1 MKNKKI
7 SSIFLLFLGLG
18 LSEVYAQ
25 ATLFVNQPG
34 SVVTPY
40 SLTNIRKLTF
50 SPGDILVH
58 RTIGATIN
66 YAMSNV
72 DFLNFNSFT
81 TGLGAS
87 EKSNSIFVY
96 PNPTSDIL
104 QINFDSKMTNSI
116 DLEILDLQGI
126 VLIKESIN
134 SLNQTSISVSQLLP
148 GIYVC
153 RLFSANQIENIKFL
167 KK

>member
-40 SLTNIRKLTF
+40 SLTNIQKLTF
-50 SPGDILVH
+50 SPGAILVH
-58 RTIGATIN
+58 RTIGDTLN
-66 YAMSNV
+66 YVMDNV

-81 TGLGAS
+81 TSIEAS
-87 EKSNSIFVY
+87 EQNNSIFVY

-116 DLEILDLQGI
+116 DLEILDLQGR
-126 VLIKESIN
+126 VLIKQSIN
-134 SLNQTSISVSQLLP
+134 SLNQTSISVSHLLP

>member
-7 SSIFLLFLGLG
+7 ISIFLLFLGLG

-50 SPGDILVH
+50 SPGDIQVH
-58 RTIGATIN
+58 RTIGDTIN
-66 YAMSNV
+66 YAMGNV

-81 TGLGAS
+81 TGLEAS
-87 EKSNSIFVY
+87 EKNNGIFVY

-104 QINFDSKMTNSI
+104 QINFDSKMTNYS
-116 DLEILDLQGI
+116 DLEIIDLQGR
-126 VLIKESIN
+126 VLIKQSIK
-134 SLNQTSISVSQLLP
+134 SLNKTSISVSQLVP

-153 RLFSANQIENIKFL
+153 RLFSANKIENIKFL
-167 KK
+167 KN